1 MPVSPPLLKARPV
14 LNLEVCG
21 HSYFQSTVGTF
32 DQASRIDQK
41 LRALL
46 GVDLL
51 AFKNRALTGACLCKE
66 NPGNAGWATVLQQ
79 TRRPLRG
86 APYPG
91 RGGVY
96 VDCWGINDI
105 GILVPSGDTG
115 TVMTQVRGAFKNS
128 LRAVISRQQA
138 GTVYEAGGTDEAGA
152 GWSFNS
158 GWTLTSGQNAANS
171 GNGWRNFA
179 GTTTFTNNVATF
191 TIPADF
197 PGGWI
202 ALGFQGAAGVFG
214 GVVTL
219 GGTAGWTGTVSTSNI
234 MPAASGSHG
243 HVCVRKLFTS
253 GNAGQTITITA
264 TSTDTTSGTSNI
276 ALDYLQIEAVSNAGV
291 SIAPLVVV
299 CSAPRAT
306 TNAAY
311 ASYAGSYWS
320 GTGTP
325 GSTGDTDMANL
336 NTDIASVV
344 AEFPAGTV
352 VVADI
357 DSVMAKTAALYASD
371 GIHPNELGAQLAAQ
385 VIRNTIRQA
394 SVGDVSWSSDARD
407 AGAVRNP
414 RRALCWDFP
423 DGLIG
428 NPTTAVTAALATGQA
443 WAWPLYVTESAE
455 RWDML
460 SFEVTTASTGAGTPL
475 HFALYDD
482 EDQLCYPQCLVQD
495 WGTAV
500 TTSTGIK
507 TLAINWP
514 PDVGLYWL
522 VMKVDTVGTVTGV
535 LRGHSGMY
543 SKYVP
548 YSAAATPASL
558 SAVRNS
564 CYNIA
569 AAGIATGAFPQA
581 FPTTAV
587 PLIGS
592 TIIPVVLLRHAA
604 KV

>member
-1 MPVSPPLLKARPV
+1 MTVPLFAQQRVRPI

-21 HSYFQSTVGTF
+21 HSYFQSTVGTY

-79 TRRPLRG
+79 CRRPLRG

-96 VDCWGINDI
+96 VNVWGINDI
-105 GILVPSGDTG
+105 GILVPSGDAG
-115 TVMTQVRGAFKNS
+115 TVMTQVRNAFKNA

-138 GTVYEAGGTDEAGA
+138 GTVYEAGGSDEAGA

-158 GWTLTSGQNAANS
+158 GWTNTTGQHTGNS
-171 GNGWRNFA
+171 GDGWRNFA
-179 GTTTFTNNVATF
+179 GTASFINNVATF

-253 GNAGQTITITA
+253 SNAGQTITITA

-276 ALDYLQIEAVSNAGV
+276 ALDYLQIEATSNAGV
-291 SIAPLVVV
+291 PIPPLVVV
-299 CSAPRAT
+299 CNAPRAT

-311 ASYAGSYWS
+311 ASYAGSYWA

-325 GSTGDTDMANL
+325 GSTGDTDIGNL

-344 AEFPAGTV
+344 AEFPAGSV
-352 VVADI
+352 VVADL
-357 DSVMAKTAALYASD
+357 DSVLAKTVALFASD
-371 GIHPNELGAQLAAQ
+371 GIHPNELGAQPAAQAVRDAILAAP
-385 VIRNTIRQA
+385 V
-394 SVGDVSWSSDARD
+394 SDVSWSSDARD
-407 AGAVRNP
+407 AGAVRVP

-423 DGLIG
+423 DGIEG
-428 NPTTAVTAALATGQA
+428 SPTTTTLAMTNLSL
-443 WAWPLYVTESAE
+443 WAWDLTVTEAGE

-460 SFEVTTASTGAGTPL
+460 SFEVTTASTGGGGL
-475 HFALYDD
+475 LRFGLFDD
-482 EDQLCYPQCLVQD
+482 EDWVDYPQCLVQD
-495 WGTAV
+495 WGTAA
-500 TTSTGIK
+500 TTTLGIR

-514 PDVGLYWL
+514 PDVGAYWL
-522 VMKVDTVGTVTGV
+522 VMKVDSVGVTIAGT
-535 LRGHSGMY
+535 LRAWTGAY
-543 SKYVP
+543 SRRVP
-548 YSAAATPASL
+548 YSTAATPASL
-558 SAVRNS
+558 SAARNS
-564 CYNIA
+564 CYTATSIT
-569 AAGIATGAFPQA
+569 TGAMPQVFPA
-581 FPTTAV
+581 TAV
-587 PLIGS
+587 PLVN
-592 TIIPVVLLRHAA
+592 TTACPVVLLRHAA

>member
-1 MPVSPPLLKARPV
+1 
-14 LNLEVCG
+14 
-21 HSYFQSTVGTF
+21 
-32 DQASRIDQK
+32 
-41 LRALL
+41 
-46 GVDLL
+46 
-51 AFKNRALTGACLCKE
+51 
-66 NPGNAGWATVLQQ
+66 
-79 TRRPLRG
+79 
-86 APYPG
+86 
-91 RGGVY
+91 
-96 VDCWGINDI
+96 
-105 GILVPSGDTG
+105 
-115 TVMTQVRGAFKNS
+115 VMTQVRNAYKNA

-158 GWTLTSGQNAANS
+158 GWTLQTGQNAANS

-197 PGGWI
+197 PGGYI
-202 ALGFQGAAGVFG
+202 AIGFQGAAGAFG
-214 GVVTL
+214 GTVTM

-243 HVCVRKLFTS
+243 HVCVRRLFTS

-276 ALDYLQIEAVSNAGV
+276 ALDYLQIEAANSAGV
-291 SIAPLVVV
+291 PIPPLVIV
-299 CSAPRAT
+299 CNAPRAT

-325 GSTGDTDMANL
+325 GSTGDTDIANL
-336 NTDIASVV
+336 NADMASVV

-352 VVADI
+352 VLADLDSAMGKTVA
-357 DSVMAKTAALYASD
+357 LFASD
-371 GIHPNELGAQLAAQ
+371 GIHPNELGAQPAAQTVRDAILAAP
-385 VIRNTIRQA
+385 VA
-394 SVGDVSWSSDARD
+394 DVSWATDARD

-414 RRALCWDFP
+414 RRALSWDFP
-423 DGLIG
+423 DGIIG
-428 NPTTAVTAALATGQA
+428 NPTTGLTANIATGQM
-443 WAWPLYVTESAE
+443 WSWPLYVTEAAE

-460 SFEVTTASTGAGTPL
+460 SFEVTTASTGGGGL
-475 HFALYDD
+475 LRFALYDD

-495 WGTAV
+495 WGTSA

-522 VMKVDTVGTVTGV
+522 TMKVDSPGVTIAGV
-535 LRGHSGMY
+535 LRGHTATY

-548 YSAAATPASL
+548 YSVASTPASV
-558 SAVRNS
+558 SAARNH
-564 CYNIA
+564 CYNA
-569 AAGIATGAFPQA
+569 TGVTTGAFPQA
-581 FPTTAV
+581 YPTTAV
-587 PLIGS
+587 PLVN
-592 TIIPVVLLRHAA
+592 TTVCPVLLLRHAA

>member
-1 MPVSPPLLKARPV
+1 MPVYPPLAKVRPV

-41 LRALL
+41 LRALMDVGL
-46 GVDLL
+46 G

-158 GWTLTSGQNAANS
+158 GWTLVSGQSSANS
-171 GNGWRNFA
+171 GNGYRNFA

-299 CSAPRAT
+299 CTAPRAT

-336 NTDIASVV
+336 NSDIASVV
-344 AEFPAGTV
+344 AEFPAGTAV
-352 VVADI
+352 IADI

-385 VIRNTIRQA
+385 VIRGAIRTA
-394 SVGDVSWSSDARD
+394 SVSDVSWSADARD
-407 AGAVRNP
+407 AGALRNP
-414 RRALCWDFP
+414 RRALGWDFP
-423 DGLIG
+423 DGIIG
-428 NPTTAVTAALATGQA
+428 NPATATLAMVNLTA
-443 WAWPLYVTESAE
+443 WAWPLTVTEAGE
-455 RWDML
+455 RWDTL
-460 SFEVTTASTGAGTPL
+460 SFEVTTASTGGGGL
-475 HFALYDD
+475 LRFGLFDD

-495 WGTAV
+495 WGTVV
-500 TTSTGIK
+500 TTALGIK

-514 PDVGLYWL
+514 PDCGLYWL
-522 VMKVDTVGTVTGV
+522 VMKVDTVGATIAGTLRAHTGT
-535 LRGHSGMY
+535 Y
-543 SKYVP
+543 SRIVP
-548 YSAAATPASL
+548 YSTASTPASV
-558 SAVRNS
+558 SAARNS
-564 CYNIA
+564 CYTA
-569 AAGIATGAFPQA
+569 TSVTTGALPQA

-587 PLIGS
+587 PLVN
-592 TIIPVVLLRHAA
+592 TTACPVLLLRHAA